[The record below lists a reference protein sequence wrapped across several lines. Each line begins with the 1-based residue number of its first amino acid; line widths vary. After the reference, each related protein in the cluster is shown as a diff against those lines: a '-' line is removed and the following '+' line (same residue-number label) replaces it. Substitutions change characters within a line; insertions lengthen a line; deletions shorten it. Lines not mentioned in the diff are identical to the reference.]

1 MRVFSADVTAAA
13 LPWVD
18 LIDGISQMFKQGCE
32 MPLRHHHSFA
42 VPGEDDGTLLLMP
55 AWLPGSF
62 IGVKMVNV
70 VPGNSAR
77 GLPAIAGAYLLSSA
91 ATGALLAII
100 DGAELTARRT
110 AAASALAARYLARTD
125 ASRLLIVGAGKLSL
139 NLIEAHSEV
148 RQITSVKIWAR
159 RTEQAEAIANA
170 ARAHGFNAIAVT
182 DLEKETSQADI
193 ISCCTLSREPLIKGA
208 WLLPGTHVDLIG
220 AFKPDMRE
228 TDSAAVARASVFVDT
243 FDGVLGE
250 GGDIVQ
256 AIAEGVIGEG
266 HIRSDLFNLCRD
278 LHKGRSSDDEITM
291 FKSVGAALED
301 LAGAIVAYRNAT
313 P

>member
-1 MRVFSADVTAAA
+1 MRVILADETVVA

-18 LIDGISQMFKQGCE
+18 LIDGIGQMFQQGCE
-32 MPLRHHHSFA
+32 MPLRHHHSFV
-42 VPGEDDGTLLLMP
+42 VPNEDDGTLLLMP
-55 AWLPGSF
+55 AWLPGAF

-91 ATGALLAII
+91 ATGELLAVI

-110 AAASALAARYLARTD
+110 AAASALAARHLARAN
-125 ASRLLIVGAGKLSL
+125 ASNLLIVGAGKLSL

-159 RTEQAEAIANA
+159 RTEQAEAIADA
-170 ARAHGFNAIAVT
+170 ASARGFNAITVT
-182 DLEKETSQADI
+182 DLETEARQADI
-193 ISCCTLSREPLIKGA
+193 ISCCTLSREPLIKGD
-208 WLLPGTHVDLIG
+208 WLRPGTHVDLIG

-228 TDSAAVARASVFVDT
+228 VDSVAVAKASVFVDT
-243 FDGVLGE
+243 VDGVLGE

-256 AIAEGVIGEG
+256 AINEGAIGEN
-266 HIRSDLFNLCRD
+266 HIKSDLFDLCRGG
-278 LHKGRSSDDEITM
+278 HKGRDTDDEITL

-301 LAGAIVAYRNAT
+301 LAAAILAYQNTR